1 MQLEQ
6 IIEDLR
12 TFLPAKDFAK
22 SREFYGVLGFE
33 QVWSSDKLALFKL
46 GRVSFF
52 VQDYFVKD
60 WAENM
65 MLDLRVGDVQAYW
78 SYLKGLDLPGRF
90 PGVRVSA
97 PQDDLATG
105 IRRGNL
111 CDPCGVLWHFSQSI
125 G

>member
-1 MQLEQ
+1 MQLQQ

-65 MLDLRVGDVQAYW
+65 MLDLRVGDVQAY
-78 SYLKGLDLPGRF
+78 
-90 PGVRVSA
+90 
-97 PQDDLATG
+97 
-105 IRRGNL
+105 
-111 CDPCGVLWHFSQSI
+111 
-125 G
+125 